1 MERLFYS
8 SLSFRSSQLSPG
20 LSYEQRDF
28 KCDVRISA
36 CDKKDLPDFSIEK
49 GTLQADQSTPIEK
62 EENGIT
68 IIFDPAEKIKSSEL
82 ESKQTAIALLK
93 EKAVIAI
100 DGQMTDIPYQ
110 LLGGTLTKDELASV
124 TNQNQAIIIPV
135 ICVLLYLSTAALM
148 FISATFL
155 AMLGTFIKR
164 MQQKEL
170 SFQMLWKL
178 SAYSL
183 TLTTVFFAIMS
194 ALNTPVANSFLLN
207 WVINFIFLYL
217 VVKEIPAKNKLPHF
231 GELFYLF

>member
-1 MERLFYS
+1 M
-8 SLSFRSSQLSPG
+8 SQ
-20 LSYEQRDF
+20 E
-28 KCDVRISA
+28 ISNA
-36 CDKKDLPDFSIEK
+36 MSGFQHVIKKDLPDFSIEK

-110 LLGGTLTKDELASV
+110 SRLAEHSQKMNLPASQTRIKRSLSLSFVSCCTYLLS
-124 TNQNQAIIIPV
+124 
-135 ICVLLYLSTAALM
+135 ALM

-164 MQQKEL
+164 MRQKEL

-217 VVKEIPAKNKLPHF
+217 VVKEIPAKK
-231 GELFYLF
+231 